1 MGLCLYFS
9 LTCNNE
15 RWKKSASFKDSS
27 VSSLTL
33 SSPFAEVMIIIVGLL
48 LYSDVMWV
56 EHTFGT
62 RIDRQQGCVISA
74 GHTTTHSRDARAL
87 CRVTFPTHTHTHWT
101 PAVCILIKI
110 NPQLTYWVWC
120 CNTRNQRSDDKRF
133 YWHSSVSVLVSF
145 EKFCICKVIFVLPI

>member
-15 RWKKSASFKDSS
+15 RWKKYSASFKDSS

-33 SSPFAEVMIIIVGLL
+33 LSPIAEVMIILGLPF
-48 LYSDVMWV
+48 YSDVLWV

-87 CRVTFPTHTHTHWT
+87 CRVTFPTHTRTLNPSSMHPYQNQPPTH
-101 PAVCILIKI
+101 ILGMMLQQHQEPKI
-110 NPQLTYWVWC
+110 RWQ
-120 CNTRNQRSDDKRF
+120 K
-133 YWHSSVSVLVSF
+133 VLSALISI
-145 EKFCICKVIFVLPI
+145 CICEFREVLCL